1 MRINTV
7 HLENIRSY
15 VSQEIV
21 FPSGSVLLWGNIG
34 SGKSS
39 ILLAI
44 DFALFGLQGDT
55 LSGATLLRNGAEN
68 GSVTLSFTIDGKD
81 IVVHRKLKRTK
92 NSVVQDA
99 GYVLRDGIR
108 EEKTAIELK
117 QQIIDI
123 LHYPKDILTKNK
135 DIIYRY
141 TVYTPQEEMKRILL
155 GSKEERLNTL
165 RKVFGI
171 DKYKQIRDNTKIVI
185 AHSREKKQM
194 YEGMVADLPEKIV
207 EREIKEQEILKIQE
221 AMRLLL
227 PRLDEKRKVVEQK
240 KAEITLFEKQ
250 REVAQQTKREL
261 AVSEA
266 NLKHTEAEKEK
277 DAQKI
282 VERERKEQ
290 EIIKAREEMRLLLPL
305 LEEKIKVVEQKKAEI
320 TLVEKQREAAQQI
333 KRELAVSQVTLKH
346 TETEKEKD
354 AQKIVRLQ
362 RDIVALALEDTP
374 IFESAKE
381 KVLLLDEEISQK
393 ELDIRSTLNKIQ
405 ELKTRKEHVQHIKLR
420 IENLNSCPTCLQDVS
435 PMHKHT
441 LVDKSSREIHAFE
454 QGIILQEEQ
463 RKILED
469 AQKKMRKEIELLK
482 KKEHEM
488 QLVALKV
495 RQLQEKKEEC
505 VLLEKKKI
513 GMEQTIQELTM
524 RIVTL
529 QTQMESFNALEIL
542 YPQIRTALDSAEQE
556 YKKVEIEKHR
566 GETTL
571 QLLMQQVHVL
581 ADNIQKKKLVLEKKE
596 HLNQVQFWLSDSFI
610 PMVETI
616 ERNIML
622 KVHSDFNALFEKWF
636 TLLVDTQT
644 LHIALDEEFTPK
656 ILQDGYDTEYTSLSG
671 GEKTAAALAY
681 RLALNQIIN
690 SLNAGIKTNDLLIL
704 DEPTDGFSPE
714 QLDRLRILMDELR
727 IPQII
732 LVSHEPQ
739 IESFVRTVLRFEK
752 AGNETRLI

>member
-1 MRINTV
+1 
-7 HLENIRSY
+7 
-15 VSQEIV
+15 
-21 FPSGSVLLWGNIG
+21 
-34 SGKSS
+34 
-39 ILLAI
+39 
-44 DFALFGLQGDT
+44 
-55 LSGATLLRNGAEN
+55 
-68 GSVTLSFTIDGKD
+68 
-81 IVVHRKLKRTK
+81 
-92 NSVVQDA
+92 
-99 GYVLRDGIR
+99 
-108 EEKTAIELK
+108 
-117 QQIIDI
+117 
-123 LHYPKDILTKNK
+123 
-135 DIIYRY
+135 
-141 TVYTPQEEMKRILL
+141 
-155 GSKEERLNTL
+155 
-165 RKVFGI
+165 
-171 DKYKQIRDNTKIVI
+171 
-185 AHSREKKQM
+185 
-194 YEGMVADLPEKIV
+194 MVADLPEKIV

-333 KRELAVSQVTLKH
+333 KRELAVSEANLKH
-346 TETEKEKD
+346 TEAEKEKD

-505 VLLEKKKI
+505 ALLEKKKIGMEQTIQELTMRIVTLQTQMESFNALEILYPQIRTALDSAEQEYKKVEIEKHRGETTLQLLMQQVHVLADNIQKKI

>member
-1 MRINTV
+1 
-7 HLENIRSY
+7 
-15 VSQEIV
+15 
-21 FPSGSVLLWGNIG
+21 
-34 SGKSS
+34 
-39 ILLAI
+39 
-44 DFALFGLQGDT
+44 
-55 LSGATLLRNGAEN
+55 
-68 GSVTLSFTIDGKD
+68 
-81 IVVHRKLKRTK
+81 
-92 NSVVQDA
+92 
-99 GYVLRDGIR
+99 
-108 EEKTAIELK
+108 
-117 QQIIDI
+117 
-123 LHYPKDILTKNK
+123 
-135 DIIYRY
+135 
-141 TVYTPQEEMKRILL
+141 
-155 GSKEERLNTL
+155 
-165 RKVFGI
+165 
-171 DKYKQIRDNTKIVI
+171 
-185 AHSREKKQM
+185 
-194 YEGMVADLPEKIV
+194 
-207 EREIKEQEILKIQE
+207 
-221 AMRLLL
+221 
-227 PRLDEKRKVVEQK
+227 
-240 KAEITLFEKQ
+240 
-250 REVAQQTKREL
+250 
-261 AVSEA
+261 
-266 NLKHTEAEKEK
+266 
-277 DAQKI
+277 
-282 VERERKEQ
+282 
-290 EIIKAREEMRLLLPL
+290 
-305 LEEKIKVVEQKKAEI
+305 
-320 TLVEKQREAAQQI
+320 
-333 KRELAVSQVTLKH
+333 
-346 TETEKEKD
+346 

>member
-1 MRINTV
+1 MRINKV

-55 LSGATLLRNGAEN
+55 LSGATILRNGAEK
-68 GSVTLSFTIDGKD
+68 GSVTLSFTIDEKE

-92 NSVVQDA
+92 NTVVQDA

-171 DKYKQIRDNTKIVI
+171 DKYKQIRDNAKIVI

-194 YEGMVADLPEKIV
+194 YEGMVADLPEKIM
-207 EREIKEQEILKIQE
+207 ERERKGQDILKVQE

-227 PRLDEKRKVVEQK
+227 PRLEEKRKVVEQK
-240 KAEITLFEKQ
+240 KTEITLIEKQ

-261 AVSEA
+261 AVSQVT
-266 NLKHTEAEKEK
+266 LKHTEAEKEK

-282 VERERKEQ
+282 V
-290 EIIKAREEMRLLLPL
+290 
-305 LEEKIKVVEQKKAEI
+305 
-320 TLVEKQREAAQQI
+320 
-333 KRELAVSQVTLKH
+333 
-346 TETEKEKD
+346 
-354 AQKIVRLQ
+354 RLQ
-362 RDIVALALEDTP
+362 QEIVALALEDTP
-374 IFESAKE
+374 LFESAKE
-381 KVLLLDEEISQK
+381 KVLLLDKEISQK

-405 ELKTRKEHVQHIKLR
+405 ELKTRKEHVQDIKLR
-420 IENLNSCPTCLQDVS
+420 IESLNLCPTCLQEVS
-435 PMHKHT
+435 PTHKHT
-441 LVDKSSREIHAFE
+441 LVDKSSQEIKVFE

-469 AQKKMRKEIELLK
+469 AQKKMREEIELLK

-505 VLLEKKKI
+505 VLLENKKI
-513 GMEQTIQELTM
+513 LTEQTLQELTTK
-524 RIVTL
+524 IVKL

-542 YPQIRTALDSAEQE
+542 YPQLRTALDTAEQE
-556 YKKVEIEKHR
+556 YKNVEMEKHR

-581 ADNIQKKKLVLEKKE
+581 ADEIQKKKIVLEKKE
-596 HLNQVQFWLSDSFI
+596 YLSQVQFWLSDSFI
-610 PMVETI
+610 PIVETI

-636 TLLVDTQT
+636 MLLVDTQT
-644 LHIALDEEFTPK
+644 LRIALDEEFSPK

-714 QLDRLRILMDELR
+714 QLDRLRILMDELK

-739 IESFVRTVLRFEK
+739 VESFVRTVLRFEK
-752 AGNETRLI
+752 NGNETRLF